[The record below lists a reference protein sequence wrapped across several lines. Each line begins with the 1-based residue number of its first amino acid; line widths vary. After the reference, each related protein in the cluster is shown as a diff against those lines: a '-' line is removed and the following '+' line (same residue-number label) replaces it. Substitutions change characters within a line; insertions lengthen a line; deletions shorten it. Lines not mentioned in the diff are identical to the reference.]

1 MVPNS
6 HDSRLTV
13 MLQALEHDDQVVEPS
28 VQRVWDEIPAY
39 SVVPREQL
47 EASVHRNLRLAS
59 RTLMA
64 REVPSAE
71 AIWEAEKATLERLRA
86 GVPIEDIMAGFRV
99 SISSIQD
106 RLIELAEEHGVA
118 GEDVVFLTRL
128 LWQLS
133 DAFSARAAA
142 AYRQQGV
149 ALAVAEQRRRDEWL
163 MALLAG
169 TLDPAQLEQG
179 IATYR
184 LGRETAY
191 VPFCT
196 GSLDDAARERGLHAL
211 TEHFRDVGTAMLL
224 PSDGQ
229 LVGILPEVPPG
240 MPGLLVAVGPP
251 ASPEQLAASY
261 GISRHVLAAASLH
274 SSEGVHTV
282 EALGWRIG
290 VPLAPELAA
299 LVRARYLEPLHAS
312 GAFGSQVVEALRA
325 YLEHDRSIPQTAASL
340 HVHVNTLRYRLSRF
354 EELTG
359 RTLMRTDTLVE
370 LAWALYLEPPA
381 S

>member
-1 MVPNS
+1 
-6 HDSRLTV
+6 
-13 MLQALEHDDQVVEPS
+13 
-28 VQRVWDEIPAY
+28 
-39 SVVPREQL
+39 
-47 EASVHRNLRLAS
+47 
-59 RTLMA
+59 
-64 REVPSAE
+64 VPSAE
-71 AIWEAEKATLERLRA
+71 AIWEAEKATVERLRA

-99 SISSIQD
+99 SIASIQD

-184 LGRETAY
+184 LGRETGY

-196 GSLDDAARERGLHAL
+196 GARDDAALERGLHVL
-211 TEHFRDVGTAMLL
+211 TEHFRNIGTAMLL
-224 PSDGQ
+224 PNDGQ

-240 MPGLLVAVGPP
+240 LPWLLVAVGPP
-251 ASPEQLAASY
+251 ACPEQLAASY
-261 GISRHVLAAASLH
+261 SVARHVLAAASLH
-274 SSEGVHTV
+274 FSEGVHTV

-290 VPLAPELAA
+290 VPLAPELPA
-299 LVRARYLEPLHAS
+299 LVRVRYLEPLHAS

-325 YLEHDRSIPQTAASL
+325 YLEHDRNIPQTAAAL
-340 HVHVNTLRYRLSRF
+340 HVHVNTLRYRLNRF
-354 EELTG
+354 EEVTG
-359 RTLMRTDTLVE
+359 QSLMQTDTLVE